1 MLGRARRRPYPP
13 TVPARTHPTCPET
26 EEPAV
31 DEQRQAAVDR
41 YFAAIAAL
49 DEDAFVAT
57 FAPDG
62 VSYDP
67 VGAPPSAGEEGL
79 RRFFSGITRT
89 FRRMELTPDDTF
101 HAGGHVAVRWTGR
114 GESHD
119 GVAVEYHGIDVFDVD
134 DAGRIA
140 RLWAYWDPKELFAQ
154 LKAGG

>member
-1 MLGRARRRPYPP
+1 VLDDQECALDP
-13 TVPARTHPTCPET
+13 TRQRT
-26 EEPAV
+26 
-31 DEQRQAAVDR
+31 VDR

-49 DEDAFVAT
+49 DDDAFVAT

-67 VGAPPSAGEEGL
+67 VGAEPSAGEEGL
-79 RRFFSGITRT
+79 RRFFRGITTT

-119 GVAVEYHGIDVFDVD
+119 GVAVEYAGIDVFEID
-134 DAGRIA
+134 DEGRIT
-140 RLWAYWDPKELFAQ
+140 RLWAYWDPRELFAQ
-154 LKAGG
+154 LRRGGGR